1 MCSITTSKQAKE
13 DLKAIIL
20 INEFVNLTMEKPSYI
35 IKRGYPLQIFFFCP
49 FGGKLS
55 ESLNLY
61 PEMDK
66 LFGTFDLKLAS
77 TRSKS

>member
-35 IKRGYPLQIFFFCP
+35 IKRGYPLQIFFSALLEVNYQKAWICI
-49 FGGKLS
+49 
-55 ESLNLY
+55 
-61 PEMDK
+61 
-66 LFGTFDLKLAS
+66 LKWINYLVRL
-77 TRSKS
+77 TWN